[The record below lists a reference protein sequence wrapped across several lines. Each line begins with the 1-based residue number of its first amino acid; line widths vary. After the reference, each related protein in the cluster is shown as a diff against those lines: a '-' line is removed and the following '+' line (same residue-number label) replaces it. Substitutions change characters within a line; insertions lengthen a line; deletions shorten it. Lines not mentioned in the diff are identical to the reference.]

1 MASAPFIS
9 PRWQPDLARVLG
21 RSPRLASGMF
31 PAAVSAFVTFAIPIR
46 RLTVSGNLS
55 TRTASEFHH
64 VPPVPMDQLI
74 AGYHRFRAGTWRNE
88 HVRFEEL
95 SDRGQQPR
103 ALIIACSDSRTD
115 PQMVFDAVPGEL
127 FVIRNIANLVP
138 PYGPD
143 DQPHGVSSAIEYA
156 VRVLRVR
163 DIVVM
168 GHAMCGGIKAL
179 LDGTPPELS
188 DFVGPWVRIAEP
200 ARQRAMAVAPEHRHD
215 F

>member
-1 MASAPFIS
+1 
-9 PRWQPDLARVLG
+9 
-21 RSPRLASGMF
+21 
-31 PAAVSAFVTFAIPIR
+31 
-46 RLTVSGNLS
+46 
-55 TRTASEFHH
+55 
-64 VPPVPMDQLI
+64 MDQLI
-74 AGYHRFRAGTWRNE
+74 AGYRRFRAGTWRNQ
-88 HVRFEEL
+88 HARFEEL
-95 SDRGQQPR
+95 SVRGQNPR
-103 ALIIACSDSRTD
+103 ALVIACSDSRTD
-115 PQMVFDAVPGEL
+115 PQMVFDAAPGEL

-179 LDGTPPELS
+179 LDGTPPELT

-200 ARQRAMAVAPEHRHD
+200 ARQRAMQIAPEHRHD
-215 F
+215 FCEHESVRLALANLMTFPWIKSAVEAGSLNLHGGFFGIRSGIFEHLDADGVFRPVAE